1 MNQCTEDFECLVIDN
16 NAKSNKLE
24 DQVFWYKAA
33 DRPDFKLG
41 SKEFWELS
49 KNLADDDG
57 DEYDP
62 NAKKK
67 KSGNNVIVKK
77 TNGKW

>member
-1 MNQCTEDFECLVIDN
+1 M
-16 NAKSNKLE
+16 
-24 DQVFWYKAA
+24 

-41 SKEFWELS
+41 SKEFWEIS
-49 KNLADDDG
+49 KNLGSDDE

-67 KSGNNVIVKK
+67 AKGGQVTVKK
-77 TNGKW
+77 TGGQAGGGKW